1 MNSKN
6 PYHKSGY
13 ELRTDILGMATG
25 LLEANR
31 EQATMA
37 FYARPDEER
46 QGERSPVIT
55 ITTDQI
61 IQTAEELYSF
71 VNRTD

>member
-31 EQATMA
+31 EQETMA

-46 QGERSPVIT
+46 QGQTAPVIN
-55 ITTDQI
+55 ITTEQV
-61 IQTAEELYSF
+61 IQTA
-71 VNRTD
+71 

>member
-37 FYARPDEER
+37 FYSRPDDER
-46 QGERSPVIT
+46 KGETAPIIT
-55 ITTDQI
+55 ISTEEI
-61 IQTAEELYSF
+61 VQTAEELYKF
-71 VNRTD
+71 VNEQ